1 MIVSAFCE
9 NIERKYLQKVSLY
22 DPICKNY
29 LKRGAS
35 MEAERKTDLPDLS
48 SWIESR
54 QSRGLYFFT
63 RKEALK
69 TLQKSEA
76 AFKQAAARLARKKR
90 IVRIQRGFFIIIPF
104 EYAATGMLP
113 AEWFI
118 DDLMSYIGHP
128 YYVGL
133 LSAAALHG
141 AAHQQP
147 QQFHVVSNGPL
158 RDIRSKNRL
167 AITFFSKSALKE
179 IPLTQVKVQTGHI
192 PVSTPEATALDL
204 IRYARRIGGLDRV
217 LTVLQELGEVM
228 DLEKLEEAAKTD
240 GKMSHA
246 QRLGFLLEKAGFAE
260 ITQSLS
266 KWVTERKPFPVKLE
280 PSMPGRGHKK
290 NERWKLI
297 VNIDVEGD
305 L

>member
-1 MIVSAFCE
+1 MAA
-9 NIERKYLQKVSLY
+9 
-22 DPICKNY
+22 
-29 LKRGAS
+29 KRQA
-35 MEAERKTDLPDLS
+35 DLPDLS

-54 QSRGLYFFT
+54 QSQGLYFFT
-63 RKEALK
+63 REEALK
-69 TLQKSEA
+69 ALQRSEA
-76 AFKQAAARLARKKR
+76 AFKQAAVRLDRKRRIAR
-90 IVRIQRGFFIIIPF
+90 VHGGFFIIIPF

-118 DDLMSYIGHP
+118 DDLMSYIGQP
-128 YYVGL
+128 FYVGL
-133 LSAAALHG
+133 MSAAALHG

-147 QQFHVVSNGPL
+147 QQFHVVTNGPL

-167 AITFFSKSALKE
+167 AIIFFSKSE
-179 IPLTQVKVQTGHI
+179 IERVPLTRVKVQTGHI

-217 LTVLQELGEVM
+217 LTVLQELGEAM
-228 DLEKLEEAAKTD
+228 EPEKLEEAAKSD
-240 GKMSHA
+240 GKLARA
-246 QRLGFLLEKAGFAE
+246 QRLGFLLEKAGFPDL
-260 ITQSLS
+260 TRNLS
-266 KWVTERKPFPVKLE
+266 KWVTEKNPFPAKLE
-280 PSMPGRGHKK
+280 PSIQNRGYKK